1 MNYNTL
7 FLDRDGIL
15 NRKIDNG
22 YVLKPDDLE
31 IMPGIKEFLYW
42 ANKKF
47 LQILVVTNQR
57 CIGRKLLREEELWSI
72 HQDLNVQTGNFIDD
86 FLFCP
91 HLVEDQCACRKPGEG
106 LFLKAAEN
114 YAVDFSRSW
123 MIGDSISDLIPAK
136 KLGMKTIY
144 VGAIANDY
152 ADFIL
157 NTTSDIHN
165 VFIP

>member
-22 YVLKPDDLE
+22 YVLKPEELE
-31 IMPGIKEFLYW
+31 IMPGIKDFLYW

-57 CIGRKLLREEELWSI
+57 CIGRKLLREEDLWSI
-72 HQDLNVQTGNFIDD
+72 HQGLNEQTGNFIDD

-106 LFLKAAEN
+106 LFLKAAAN

-144 VGAIANDY
+144 VGSVGNEY
-152 ADFIL
+152 ADFTL
-157 NTTSDIHN
+157 NTTSDIYN